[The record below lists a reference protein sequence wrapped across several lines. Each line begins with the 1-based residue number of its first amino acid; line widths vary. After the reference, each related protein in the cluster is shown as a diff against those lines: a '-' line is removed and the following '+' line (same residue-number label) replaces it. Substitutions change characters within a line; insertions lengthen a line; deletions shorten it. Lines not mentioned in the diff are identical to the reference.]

1 MSYLLAIL
9 LWFIFGLIH
18 SILARPFFKNKVAVV
33 FGYSFKNYFYP
44 SIYFV
49 SQCIFFSFIYNL
61 ICNLE
66 YGKVIF
72 QITENYKT
80 FYFIIGILSN
90 LFLICSVLQF
100 NISEFTGTRQILEY
114 FKLVKKR
121 NNEQLNQKY
130 LYKYIRHPMYL
141 GIILVYITSHTIF
154 TELFFVN
161 LLCIIF
167 YIEIGSYFE
176 EKTLLKKFGNK
187 YKIYKKNTY
196 KYLPFV
202 K

>member
-141 GIILVYITSHTIF
+141 AIIF
-154 TELFFVN
+154 TYFFSTSIYTPIFFVN
-161 LLCIIF
+161 LICIIM
-167 YIEIGSYFE
+167 YVEIGLYYE
-176 EKTLLKKFGNK
+176 EKTLIKVFKDEYLEYRKR
-187 YKIYKKNTY
+187 TY
-196 KYLPFV
+196 RYFPFLR
-202 K
+202 